1 MLVTL
6 LGMVMLVR
14 LEQFLNAPYPRLVTY
29 KPIST
34 AVKVLLMF
42 LLESNNTVSLLV
54 LVVPSL

>member
-6 LGMVMLVR
+6 SGMVTLVR
-14 LEQFLNAPYPRLVTY
+14 LKQPENASFPMLVTY
-29 KPIST
+29 KPIFT

-42 LLESNNTVSLLV
+42 QLDLYNTVSLLV